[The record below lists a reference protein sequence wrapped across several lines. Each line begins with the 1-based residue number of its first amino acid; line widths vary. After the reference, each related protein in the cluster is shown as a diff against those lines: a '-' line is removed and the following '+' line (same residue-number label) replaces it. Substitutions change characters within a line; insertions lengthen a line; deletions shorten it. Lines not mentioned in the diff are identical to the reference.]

1 MKILDWL
8 ARKWMHKRWET
19 LELNLG
25 DGHTITMRFAGVIY
39 VDSIYITCE
48 RTVLPL

>member
-19 LELNLG
+19 VELNLTE
-25 DGHTITMRFAGVIY
+25 GHTLNMRVAGVIY